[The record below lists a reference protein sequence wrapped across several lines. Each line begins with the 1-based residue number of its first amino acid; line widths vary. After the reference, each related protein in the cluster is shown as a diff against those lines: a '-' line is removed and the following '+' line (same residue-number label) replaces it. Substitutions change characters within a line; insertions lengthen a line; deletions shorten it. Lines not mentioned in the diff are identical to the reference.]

1 MRCVV
6 KESLLQNYRDFTAG
20 YVRAIKSM
28 KKSTPAMS
36 QSDFSSLREL
46 AKDCE
51 TKAENARRQLQR
63 HISEHHC

>member
-1 MRCVV
+1 MSCAV
-6 KESLLQNYRDFTAG
+6 KESLLKSYRDFTAG
-20 YVRAIKSM
+20 YVRAIKGM

-51 TKAENARRQLQR
+51 TKAENARRLLQR
-63 HISEHHC
+63 HIGEHHC